1 MIKIKNR
8 HIFNIG
14 IQIIGMQIHVWEML
28 QKLPV
33 NNFGWIKDT
42 SQFNED
48 YIKKNYN
55 QESDEGYLLEVDAH
69 YLEKLLGHYNDLP
82 FLPERMTIE
91 KVKKLVSN
99 LHDKFEYVMHI
110 KKLKEGLNNGLVLKK
125 INKLIKFNQN
135 AWLKL
140 YIDMNN
146 DLRKKSK

>member
-1 MIKIKNR
+1 
-8 HIFNIG
+8 
-14 IQIIGMQIHVWEML
+14 MQIHVWEML
-28 QKLPV
+28 QKLPI

-110 KKLKEGLNNGLVLKK
+110 KKLKEGLNNGSVLKK